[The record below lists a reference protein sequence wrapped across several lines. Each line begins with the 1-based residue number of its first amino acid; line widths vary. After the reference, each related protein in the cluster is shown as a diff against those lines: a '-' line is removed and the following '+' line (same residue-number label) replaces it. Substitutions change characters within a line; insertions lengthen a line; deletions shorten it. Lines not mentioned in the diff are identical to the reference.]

1 MGQAGFSYDG
11 SEDKDALR
19 RATSVAICTDH
30 ANLRIL
36 LSEDLEA
43 AGFQIGNSCEFA
55 DLSAAGLQIRDDV
68 ILIDCAEDD
77 PAKLALLEQIGEQAR
92 RAGTQLVVATSL
104 QALDAVYAALSGE
117 EATLLVDPT
126 RADWMLAVGQVLARI
141 TPDRVREMS
150 DEDRLALLRLTE
162 QVSQIAVKLDR
173 LTEPREGTGSA
184 FRFES
189 PTSDFRSADDDG
201 SDRLV
206 RASKPPLPDP
216 RLLRRIIRQR
226 QLRARFFDGD
236 LFADPAW
243 DILLDLTAARVEH
256 LRVSVTSLCIAS
268 GVPPTTALRW
278 ISQMVDAGLLER
290 VEDETDRRRAFIA
303 LTDKAADSMARYF
316 VELGKDAVRTI

>member
-1 MGQAGFSYDG
+1 MGQAEFSYG
-11 SEDKDALR
+11 RGERKGATR
-19 RATSVAICTDH
+19 RAISMAIYSDQAH
-30 ANLRIL
+30 LR
-36 LSEDLEA
+36 LSLAEDLEA
-43 AGFQIGNSCEFA
+43 AGFQVSESCPFSQ
-55 DLSAAGLQIRDDV
+55 LNAAALQMGQDI
-68 ILIDCAEDD
+68 ILIDCAGVAAEQ
-77 PAKLALLEQIGEQAR
+77 AVLEQIGEQAQ
-92 RAGTQLVVATSL
+92 RAGAQLVVATSL
-104 QALDAVYAALSGE
+104 QALDAIYAALSRWE
-117 EATLLVDPT
+117 VTLLVDPT
-126 RADWMLAVGQVLARI
+126 RADWVLSIGQVLGRI
-141 TPDRVREMS
+141 SPGKVREMS
-150 DEDRLALLRLTE
+150 DEDRLALLRLAE
-162 QVSQIAVKLDR
+162 QVSRIATKLDR
-173 LTEPREGTGSA
+173 LTETGEGAGSA

-189 PTSDFRSADDDG
+189 SGSDYRSADGDG

-243 DILLDLTAARVEH
+243 DILLDLTAARAEH

>member
-1 MGQAGFSYDG
+1 MGQAGFSYGDG
-11 SEDKDALR
+11 DHGEASR
-19 RATSVAICTDH
+19 RAASVEIFSDRPGVCAT
-30 ANLRIL
+30 
-36 LSEDLEA
+36 LSGDLEA
-43 AGFQIGNSCEFA
+43 AGLQVISAGQSA
-55 DLSAAGLQIRDDV
+55 DLNAADMRARGDM
-68 ILIDCAEDD
+68 ILIDCAECDT
-77 PAKLALLEQIGEQAR
+77 AMAGSLAQISEQASR
-92 RAGTQLVVATSL
+92 TGAQLAVATSL
-104 QALDAVYAALSGE
+104 DFLDTVYAASGAD
-117 EATLLVDPT
+117 ATLLVDPS
-126 RADWMLAVGQVLARI
+126 RSDWMVTVGQMLARV
-141 TPDRVREMS
+141 TPAKVREMS
-150 DEDRLALLRLTE
+150 DEDRLSLLRLTE
-162 QVSQIAVKLDR
+162 QVSQIALKLDR
-173 LTEPREGTGSA
+173 MTEGGGSGSRA
-184 FRFES
+184 FNFES
-189 PTSDFRSADDDG
+189 PGSEYRGEDADG

-206 RASKPPLPDP
+206 RSSKPPLPDP

-303 LTDKAADSMARYF
+303 LTDKAADNMARYF